1 LTTLGSLLPEMLG
14 GSADL
19 TGSNNTLSKSART
32 ISAEDFSGTYIHYGV
47 REFGMT
53 AVMSG
58 MALHGGLLPFGGT
71 FLTFSDYARNAVR
84 MAALMRQ
91 RVLLIYSHDS
101 IGLGEDGPTHQP
113 IEQLNSL
120 RLIPN
125 LSLWR
130 PADATET
137 AVAWLAAMEHQT
149 GPTCLV
155 LTRQALPQCV
165 GAAHAADAAHGGY
178 VLLDCSGA
186 PECLVIAT
194 GSEVSLA
201 LEAVKAAQSQGRRVR
216 LVSMPSCNVF
226 DAQDPAYRER
236 VLPAAVTRR
245 VAVEAGST
253 GLWWRYVGSN
263 GRVLG
268 IDHFGASGKA
278 PDLFRHFGLT
288 ADNLLR
294 EILELCA

>member
-1 LTTLGSLLPEMLG
+1 M
-14 GSADL
+14 
-19 TGSNNTLSKSART
+19 
-32 ISAEDFSGTYIHYGV
+32 H
-47 REFGMT
+47 
-53 AVMSG
+53 
-58 MALHGGLLPFGGT
+58 
-71 FLTFSDYARNAVR
+71 
-84 MAALMRQ
+84 Q
-91 RVLLIYSHDS
+91 RVLLVYSHDS

-113 IEQLNSL
+113 IEHLASL

-137 AVAWLAAMEHQT
+137 AVAWLAAVERES

-155 LTRQALPQCV
+155 LTRQALPQLT
-165 GAAHAADAAHGGY
+165 GAYAGDAALGAY
-178 VLLDCSGA
+178 VLQDCDGS

-194 GSEVSLA
+194 GSEVSIA
-201 LEAVKAAQSQGRRVR
+201 MEAVKAAQAQGRRVR
-216 LVSMPSCNVF
+216 LVSMPSCDVF
-226 DAQDPAYRER
+226 DAQDPAYREH

-245 VAVEAGST
+245 LAVEAGAT
-253 GLWWRYVGSN
+253 GLWWRYVGLS

-268 IDHFGASGKA
+268 IDRFGASGKA
-278 PDLFRHFGLT
+278 SDLFRQFGLT